1 MIKMLDF
8 GTQIDKDDDPYED
21 IRQMESMIPAKHQY
35 LFDMIQKMTEYTSTE
50 NVMTEYIN
58 GKIGKTSLFS
68 CLQNLHPYFR
78 IFPDA
83 ACAVLNRSLAN
94 NINGMPISDKEKQSM
109 FDRFLFQKHPYM
121 DTDFQTWVA
130 DNGSG
135 TLEDVEDT
143 VRNAAYYVSFIMDD
157 SNIEMAALSPAARAS
172 MYAIVSTDTDES
184 GRPLT
189 LDIPIRIT
197 LPESDGVRGASAALD
212 FDEDRQVQAFDGI
225 KDILSGKPLPPVWKQ
240 IASQDN
246 GISEDMTLFYQI
258 ENFQQMIRLELYLM
272 TRDGIRVS
280 RCKTCGRL
288 FPILEEG
295 QEYCD
300 FGVHSHL
307 AAHKD
312 AQRKRQLQKLMT
324 KNVKTHRSRVHKG
337 IETEEEYREWY
348 NQAKA
353 LQGQAE
359 KGKTD
364 PVKFEEEIT
373 EIDPHK
379 ELKSLPKRRKTS

>member
-8 GTQIDKDDDPYED
+8 GTQIDMNGDPYED
-21 IRQMESMIPAKHQY
+21 IRQMESMIPENHQY
-35 LFDMIQKMTEYTSTE
+35 LFDMIQNMTEYTSTE
-50 NVMTEYIN
+50 KVMTEYIN

-83 ACAVLNRSLAN
+83 ACAVLNRSLADS
-94 NINGMPISDKEKQSM
+94 INKMPISDKDKQLM

-135 TLEDVEDT
+135 TLEDVEDA

-184 GRPLT
+184 GRPLA

-197 LPESDGVRGASAALD
+197 LPESDGVRDASAVLD
-212 FDEDRQVQAFDGI
+212 FDENRQAQAFDGI

-240 IASQDN
+240 ITSQDN

-258 ENFQQMIRLELYLM
+258 ENFQQLIRLELYLM
-272 TRDGIRVS
+272 TRDGIRIS

>member
-1 MIKMLDF
+1 MVKMLDF

-21 IRQMESMIPAKHQY
+21 IRRMESLIPENHQY
-35 LFDMIQKMTEYTSTE
+35 LFDMIQNMTEYASTE
-50 NVMTEYIN
+50 NVVTDYIN

-68 CLQNLHPYFR
+68 CLQNLHPYFK

-94 NINGMPISDKEKQSM
+94 NIDGMPLSAKEKQSM

-143 VRNAAYYVSFIMDD
+143 VRNAAYYISFILDD
-157 SNIEMAALSPAARAS
+157 SNPEMAALSPAARTS

-184 GRPLT
+184 GRPLA
-189 LDIPIRIT
+189 LDIPVRIT
-197 LPESDGVRGASAALD
+197 LPESDGVRGASAILD
-212 FDEDRQVQAFDGI
+212 FDESLQAEAFGGVKGI
-225 KDILSGKPLPPVWKQ
+225 LEGQPFSPMWRK

-246 GISEDMTLFYQI
+246 GTTEETTLFYQV
-258 ENFQQMIRLELYLM
+258 ENFQQLIRLELYLM
-272 TRDGIRVS
+272 TKDGIRVN
-280 RCKTCGRL
+280 RCKACGRL
-288 FPILEEG
+288 FPVLEEG
-295 QEYCD
+295 QEYCN

-312 AQRKRQLQKLMT
+312 TQRKRQLQKLMT

-337 IETEEEYREWY
+337 IETEDEYRMWY
-348 NQAKA
+348 NQAKT

-359 KGKTD
+359 EDKTD
-364 PVKFEEEIT
+364 PGKFEDEIM

-379 ELKSLPKRRKTS
+379 ELKSLPKRRRTM

>member
-8 GTQIDKDDDPYED
+8 GTQIDKDGDPYED
-21 IRQMESMIPAKHQY
+21 IRQMESMIPANHQY
-35 LFDMIQKMTEYTSTE
+35 LFDMIQNMTEYTSTE
-50 NVMTEYIN
+50 NIMTDYIN

-83 ACAVLNRSLAN
+83 ACAVLNRSLAD
-94 NINGMPISDKEKQSM
+94 NIDRMPLSVKEKQSM

-121 DTDFQTWVA
+121 DTDFHTWVA

-143 VRNAAYYVSFIMDD
+143 VRNAAYYISFILDD
-157 SNIEMAALSPAARAS
+157 SNPEMAALSPAARAS

-184 GRPLT
+184 GRPLA
-189 LDIPIRIT
+189 LDIPVRIT
-197 LPESDGVRGASAALD
+197 LPESEGVRGASAALD
-212 FDEDRQVQAFDGI
+212 FDENRQAQAFDGI

-258 ENFQQMIRLELYLM
+258 ENFQQLIRLELYLM
-272 TRDGIRVS
+272 TKDGIRVS

-295 QEYCD
+295 QGYCD

-307 AAHKD
+307 AAHND
-312 AQRKRQLQKLMT
+312 AQRKKQLQKLMT
-324 KNVKTHRSRVHKG
+324 KSVKTHRSRVYKG
-337 IETEEEYREWY
+337 IETEEEYRVWY
-348 NQAKA
+348 NQAKT

-359 KGKTD
+359 EEKTD
-364 PVKFEEEIT
+364 PAKFEDEIS

-379 ELKSLPKRRKTS
+379 ELKSLPKRGRTA

>member
-8 GTQIDKDDDPYED
+8 GTQIDKDGDPYED
-21 IRQMESMIPAKHQY
+21 IRQMESMIPANHQY
-35 LFDMIQKMTEYTSTE
+35 LFDMIQNMTEYTSTE
-50 NVMTEYIN
+50 NIMTDYIN
-58 GKIGKTSLFS
+58 GKIGKTSLFA
-68 CLQNLHPYFR
+68 CLQNLHPYFK

-83 ACAVLNRSLAN
+83 ACAVLNRSLAE
-94 NINGMPISDKEKQSM
+94 NIDRIPLSAKEKQSM

-121 DTDFQTWVA
+121 DTNFQMWVA

-143 VRNAAYYVSFIMDD
+143 VRNAAYYVSFILDD
-157 SNIEMAALSPAARAS
+157 SNPEMAALSPAARAS

-184 GRPLT
+184 GRPLA
-189 LDIPIRIT
+189 LDIPVRIT

-212 FDEDRQVQAFDGI
+212 FDENRQAQAFDGV
-225 KDILSGKPLPPVWKQ
+225 KDVLSGKPLPPVWKQ

-246 GISEDMTLFYQI
+246 GILEDMTLFYQI
-258 ENFQQMIRLELYLM
+258 GNFQQLIRLELYLM
-272 TRDGIRVS
+272 TKDGTRVS

-288 FPILEEG
+288 FPILEEE

-324 KNVKTHRSRVHKG
+324 KNIKTHRSRVHKG
-337 IETEEEYREWY
+337 IETEEEYRVWY

-359 KGKTD
+359 EEKTD
-364 PVKFEEEIT
+364 PVKFEDEIT

-379 ELKSLPKRRKTS
+379 ELKSLPKRGKTA

>member
-1 MIKMLDF
+1 MVKMLDF

-21 IRQMESMIPAKHQY
+21 IRRMESLIPENHQY
-35 LFDMIQKMTEYTSTE
+35 LFDMIQNMTEYTSTE
-50 NVMTEYIN
+50 NIMTDYIN
-58 GKIGKTSLFS
+58 GKIGKTSLFL

-83 ACAVLNRSLAN
+83 ACAVLNRSLADS
-94 NINGMPISDKEKQSM
+94 INKMPLSAKERQLM
-109 FDRFLFQKHPYM
+109 FDRFLFQRHPYM
-121 DTDFQTWVA
+121 DTDFHTWVA

-157 SNIEMAALSPAARAS
+157 SNVQMAALSPAARAS

-184 GRPLT
+184 GRPLA
-189 LDIPIRIT
+189 LDIPVRIT
-197 LPESDGVRGASAALD
+197 LPESDGVRGAAAALD
-212 FDEDRQVQAFDGI
+212 FDENRQAQAFDGI

-246 GISEDMTLFYQI
+246 GMLEDMTLFYQI
-258 ENFQQMIRLELYLM
+258 ENFQQLIRLELYLM
-272 TRDGIRVS
+272 TEDGIRVN

-288 FPILEEG
+288 FPILETG

-324 KNVKTHRSRVHKG
+324 KNVKTHRSRVRKG
-337 IETEEEYREWY
+337 IETEEEYRMWY

-359 KGKTD
+359 EDKTD
-364 PVKFEEEIT
+364 PGKFENEIT
-373 EIDPHK
+373 KIDPHK
-379 ELKSLPKRRKTS
+379 ELKSLPKRGRTA